1 MLQTTQMTRFISAV
15 LALAILLFASAKAQS
30 VVNVNVDPAKSLN
43 ILTTNLVGAW
53 GNLGDADLASP
64 DGLKLMKL
72 GGISA
77 VTYPTGSGDTADLYH
92 WSTNK
97 ITPNAGNADD
107 RQSPYVQ
114 GKNDFGSVALALSKY
129 GITPVMHVNY
139 GTNAAGNGGGEPTEA
154 AAWVAYA
161 NAEPTNGLV
170 LGKDSAGFDW
180 QTAGFWARIR
190 GEAPLATDDGYNF
203 LRIQHPEPFHIQLW
217 QVGDDISENGYY
229 GVDHTS
235 STVDLHA
242 PYPPSK
248 KDNAKRK
255 KLPALG
261 PKTYADQL
269 IAYSSAM
276 KAVDS
281 SILIGA
287 ALTLPLA
294 SLEDTSGA
302 YASDWNPT
310 VLKTACKSI
319 DFASYIWHPG
329 NSSNDEQWKTMDD
342 GILLSG
348 LTHTLP
354 HILSESIAEDKANC
368 AGGKVLHIA
377 FSQLSQLSW
386 PKIEHP
392 NVLSVFTA
400 DTYAVLGEDGISNA
414 NWFQLRDGGLI
425 NNGKPTP
432 AYYGLQMAHLV
443 AYRPGDHY
451 VAASGAPSLSVH
463 ATRRQ
468 EGIVGV
474 MLINRDRKDA
484 IKVKVN
490 IASGQ
495 NLNPAGFRFDYGPA
509 QQSGG
514 TGPAQSTVTLDG
526 QSAIVTVPA
535 YGIVDLLFKPK

>member
-15 LALAILLFASAKAQS
+15 LALATLLFASAKGQS
-30 VVNVNVDPAKSLN
+30 VVNVNVDPSKPLN

-114 GKNDFGSVALALSKY
+114 GKNDFASVALALSKY

-180 QTAGFWARIR
+180 QTAGFWAKIR
-190 GEAPLATDDGYNF
+190 GEAPLATDD
-203 LRIQHPEPFHIQLW
+203 
-217 QVGDDISENGYY
+217 
-229 GVDHTS
+229 TS

-287 ALTLPLA
+287 ALTLPVA

-302 YASDWNPT
+302 FASDWNPT

-342 GILLSG
+342 GILLNG

-368 AGGKVLHIA
+368 PGGKVLHIA

-392 NVLSVFTA
+392 NVLSVFAA
-400 DTYAVLGEDGISNA
+400 DTYAILGEDGISNA
-414 NWFQLRDGGLI
+414 NWFQLRDGRLLRATDGSSGRLPPRRPLRCRFGRARSQRPRHAPPGRHRRSNADQPRPQRCHKGESKHRRRTEPESGWI
-425 NNGKPTP
+425 SVRLWPS
-432 AYYGLQMAHLV
+432 AAV
-443 AYRPGDHY
+443 AGGGARAVDGNARRPERHRH
-451 VAASGAPSLSVH
+451 GACLWHRRPSLQAKISRF
-463 ATRRQ
+463 T
-468 EGIVGV
+468 
-474 MLINRDRKDA
+474 
-484 IKVKVN
+484 
-490 IASGQ
+490 SG
-495 NLNPAGFRFDYGPA
+495 LFRFRCREGLRK
-509 QQSGG
+509 G
-514 TGPAQSTVTLDG
+514 T
-526 QSAIVTVPA
+526 
-535 YGIVDLLFKPK
+535 